1 MNELFGAT
9 GGLLT
14 QKLGEL
20 GVHLHLLGAIALF
33 FGALRFLLAGRTI
46 SRWLLMLGAGLY
58 SLGVTIDCLE
68 LLGLYEQRYYPGWE
82 SDDSVTPSDGE
93 VLDLPRLRWWEGM
106 LWWLARLARVVGLLA
121 ATAGFV
127 MEGRSLLR
135 GGAVGKRRS
144 A

>member
-14 QKLGEL
+14 QRLGEL

-33 FGALRFLLAGRTI
+33 FGALRFLHAGRTT
-46 SRWLLMLGAGLY
+46 SRLLLALGCGLY
-58 SLGVTIDCLE
+58 VVGVTIDSLE
-68 LLGLYEQRYYPGWE
+68 LLGLYEQRYYPGWK
-82 SDDSVTPSDGE
+82 SDGFVPSSDGE
-93 VLDLPRLRWWEGM
+93 VLDFARPRWWEGL
-106 LWWLARLARVVGLLA
+106 LWWLARLSRLAGLLA

-135 GGAVGKRRS
+135 GGAVGRRRR